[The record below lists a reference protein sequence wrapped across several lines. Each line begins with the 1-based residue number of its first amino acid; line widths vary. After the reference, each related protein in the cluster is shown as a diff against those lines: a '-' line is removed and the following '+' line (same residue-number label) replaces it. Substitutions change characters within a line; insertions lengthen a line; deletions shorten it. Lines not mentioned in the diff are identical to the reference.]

1 MRPEGALSAFLAAP
15 LRSPGR
21 RSPGPRKPLRRAP
34 DPSRP
39 AHPVWTPRSG
49 AGGFCS
55 GCQRLEPG
63 TRHFERVPRGGAA
76 RKGERRACCPFG
88 DSRDVAH
95 GQRGAFSVESS
106 QNRGDGAALVRPELS
121 ERPWPRAAPRWLPP
135 RSSVQPLR
143 PRASGRRQRRA
154 GGRTR
159 VTIPDCSGL
168 PDGSAAGRAKGQPPL
183 APPRPRLK
191 GIK

>member
-39 AHPVWTPRSG
+39 THPVWTPRSG

-95 GQRGAFSVESS
+95 GQRGPSPWSLLRIEVTARPSFGLSS
-106 QNRGDGAALVRPELS
+106 RSGPGP
-121 ERPWPRAAPRWLPP
+121 ERPRGGSLRGLRFSLCAPGL
-135 RSSVQPLR
+135 
-143 PRASGRRQRRA
+143 RA
-154 GGRTR
+154 G
-159 VTIPDCSGL
+159 DSGAL
-168 PDGSAAGRAKGQPPL
+168 AAGRRSFFIL
-183 APPRPRLK
+183 FL
-191 GIK
+191 